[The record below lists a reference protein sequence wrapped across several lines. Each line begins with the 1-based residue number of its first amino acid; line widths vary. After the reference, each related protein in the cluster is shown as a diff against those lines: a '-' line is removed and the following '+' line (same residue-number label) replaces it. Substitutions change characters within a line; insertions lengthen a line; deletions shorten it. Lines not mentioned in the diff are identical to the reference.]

1 MDRSGNERRKGVVWV
16 RPPSARQAEVG
27 HRPEAGAETGSGI
40 EGKNTMTAARYVQ
53 GSDPQSSEDME
64 AAEIPTEDEG
74 YRDYGGR
81 GGLGMRC
88 GYRHKIKGPSHQRTP
103 ASGIHY
109 ATSEGSK
116 EEEGNAG
123 RGSRQYGERI
133 YCRNGLPQP
142 R

>member
-16 RPPSARQAEVG
+16 RPPSARQAEVR

-40 EGKNTMTAARYVQ
+40 EGENTMTAARYVQ

-81 GGLGMRC
+81 GI
-88 GYRHKIKGPSHQRTP
+88 GYALR
-103 ASGIHY
+103 
-109 ATSEGSK
+109 
-116 EEEGNAG
+116 
-123 RGSRQYGERI
+123 
-133 YCRNGLPQP
+133 L
-142 R
+142 